1 MTRFQQFWARI
12 VRANPGFGKPDD
24 TKVTM
29 TIAAMRKLVSKGHL
43 DGFNSGMETAK
54 TLEGLGKQSDVDDVF
69 TTFLRKGGRI

>member
-12 VRANPGFGKPDD
+12 VRKNPGFGKPDD

-29 TIAAMRKLVSKGHL
+29 TIGAVRKLVSRGHR

-54 TLEGLGKQSDVDDVF
+54 NLEGIGKKSDVDDMF
-69 TTFLRKGGRI
+69 TKFLRKIKK